1 MPLTSV
7 ALVLH
12 SKLPNRGPD
21 IVALLL
27 SDILLR
33 DLTLTQACQL
43 TPPYARLCWIWCG
56 SGVCETPKARNGPR
70 RSCCRASPTTIDERS
85 PRRCYRQ
92 FDAVTW

>member
-43 TPPYARLCWIWCG
+43 TPA
-56 SGVCETPKARNGPR
+56 VCTSLLDLVWLRGLR
-70 RSCCRASPTTIDERS
+70 
-85 PRRCYRQ
+85 
-92 FDAVTW
+92 DAKSSKWTAAKLLQSEPHYNR